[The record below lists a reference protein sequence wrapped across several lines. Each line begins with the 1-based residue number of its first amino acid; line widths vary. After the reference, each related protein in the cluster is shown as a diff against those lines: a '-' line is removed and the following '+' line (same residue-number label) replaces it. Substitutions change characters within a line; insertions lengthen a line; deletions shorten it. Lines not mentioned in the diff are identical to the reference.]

1 MKFIIIMIV
10 LGIMGMFTEEEQVP
24 QEQVKTEQVQEVK
37 EEVKEELTEEQK
49 QQQKEERKQAQE
61 KALKEREEK
70 AKAEYTELFKNSPY
84 PMIDFKLTGSRNYV
98 TLQANMTR
106 NEWVQGFYSKYDSR
120 GDYCGYLGSR
130 RGGYSEKTIRE
141 WHNKCQQKVATGVY
155 DNLDWYFYH
164 ENEQEKQEFN
174 EVFEPLASLYT
185 LTGDKKELYI
195 TVVDTNGEVIYK
207 VNNEDKQTIFKS
219 FKEWANDEQLWILSH
234 VKEFRYDYYDTT
246 SWLENYNRWLGL
258 EK

>member
-1 MKFIIIMIV
+1 MKIIFIIIV
-10 LGIMGMFTEEEQVP
+10 LGIMGMVTEEEQVP
-24 QEQVKTEQVQEVK
+24 QEQVKTEQVEEVK

-106 NEWVQGFYSKYDSR
+106 NEWVQGFYSQFDGRSH
-120 GDYCGYLGSR
+120 YCGYLGSR

-141 WHNKCQQKVATGVY
+141 FVNNCNQVVATGVY
-155 DNLDWYFYH
+155 DNLEWYYTYH
-164 ENEQEKQEFN
+164 DMNGYTEQTELD
-174 EVFEPLASLYT
+174 EVFNPLQCLYT

-195 TVVDTNGEVIYK
+195 TVVDTNGDLIYS
-207 VNNEDKQTIFKS
+207 VNNKS
-219 FKEWANDEQLWILSH
+219 VESVHKSVKEWASDEQLWILGHSM
-234 VKEFRYDYYDTT
+234 EFAKGYY
-246 SWLENYNRWLGL
+246 WFGCYLC
-258 EK
+258 K